1 LVPFNRKN
9 GDDLMNLTQNK
20 DPKKP
25 SNKINPNHPTGLVP
39 PPTTP
44 DVN

>member
-9 GDDLMNLTQNK
+9 GDDLMNLGQKK